1 MVGTD
6 TSNRLLSY
14 LIIGFSIHHT
24 GAPESPRPLV
34 YRSLYDV
41 PCQLLTGNSIAN
53 RFVDT
58 VMQRYNQVVGEACGK
73 YYTFATNCD

>member
-1 MVGTD
+1 M
-6 TSNRLLSY
+6 
-14 LIIGFSIHHT
+14 
-24 GAPESPRPLV
+24 
-34 YRSLYDV
+34 

-73 YYTFATNCD
+73 YCTFPTNCDSVIRYGGGKPDQQSQEHALLP